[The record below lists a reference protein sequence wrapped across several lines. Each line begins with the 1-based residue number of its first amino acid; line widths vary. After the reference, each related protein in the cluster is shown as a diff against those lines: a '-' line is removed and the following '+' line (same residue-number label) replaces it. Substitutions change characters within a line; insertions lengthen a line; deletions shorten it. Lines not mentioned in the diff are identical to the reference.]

1 MIINDNFK
9 IGDDGQL
16 NVESIGCIDLADR
29 YGTPLY
35 VMSKSQLLNNIA
47 VMKNQMEKSFS
58 SSCIAYASKAL
69 SCKEI
74 YRIIKDSDMSL
85 DVASQGELATA
96 LSVDF
101 PVERIYFHGNN
112 KNEKD
117 LKYALEASIG
127 YIVIDNLSEI
137 RLLERLTSVTGI
149 RQKVLLR
156 VKPGVEAHTHEYIR
170 TGGVDSKFGLSKE
183 KDELYPVLL
192 EISNCKGIELVGLH
206 CHIGSQIVDI
216 EPYLVTADIMLELFA
231 RINREFSFELQEL
244 NLGGGFGIEYLE
256 SQTVP
261 KTSDFIKCIGETI
274 DELCKKYGIEV
285 PKIVFEPGRS
295 VVGSAGL
302 TLYSVG
308 NIKKVKDIRSYVA
321 IDGSIADNIR
331 FALYQ
336 SDYIFDI
343 VDRVSETKDTS
354 VAIAGRCCETGD
366 LIAKDIL
373 IQEPKENDILSV
385 YPTGAYNYSMASN
398 YNRLPKPAMVLVDK
412 DSVIEIIRRETIE
425 DLLRFDL

>member
-206 CHIGSQIVDI
+206 
-216 EPYLVTADIMLELFA
+216 
-231 RINREFSFELQEL
+231 
-244 NLGGGFGIEYLE
+244 
-256 SQTVP
+256 
-261 KTSDFIKCIGETI
+261 
-274 DELCKKYGIEV
+274 
-285 PKIVFEPGRS
+285 
-295 VVGSAGL
+295 
-302 TLYSVG
+302 
-308 NIKKVKDIRSYVA
+308 
-321 IDGSIADNIR
+321 
-331 FALYQ
+331 
-336 SDYIFDI
+336 
-343 VDRVSETKDTS
+343 
-354 VAIAGRCCETGD
+354 
-366 LIAKDIL
+366 
-373 IQEPKENDILSV
+373 
-385 YPTGAYNYSMASN
+385 
-398 YNRLPKPAMVLVDK
+398 
-412 DSVIEIIRRETIE
+412 
-425 DLLRFDL
+425 